1 MTMNFSTILKSNWNF
16 LNIKF
21 GSLQEGF
28 LKCVLRMNENK
39 ENIKNNLKIPQ
50 EKPFDLVFL
59 PQT

>member
-1 MTMNFSTILKSNWNF
+1 MTMNFSTILKLNWNS

-39 ENIKNNLKIPQ
+39 ENNNLKIPQ